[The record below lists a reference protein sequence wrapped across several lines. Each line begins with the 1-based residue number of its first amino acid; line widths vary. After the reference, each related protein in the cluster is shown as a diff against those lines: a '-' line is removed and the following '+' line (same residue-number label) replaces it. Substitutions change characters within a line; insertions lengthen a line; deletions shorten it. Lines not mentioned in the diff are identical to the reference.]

1 MEKIP
6 SFLKNH
12 DKLQPRLYA
21 QTDKNGITT
30 FDLRFKRPNAGDY
43 ITPKALHTIEHLLAT
58 VLRNSEKKDDIV
70 YFGPMGCRTGFY
82 LLTLRLSYEEVLA
95 LLKECIPEAMALDE
109 VPGSKREECGNYLE
123 HDLEGAKGE
132 LASYLKILE
141 AAEAEG

>member
-6 SFLKNH
+6 SFQKNH
-12 DKLQPRLYA
+12 DTLSVGLHA

-30 FDLRFKRPNAGDY
+30 FDLRFKKPNAGDY
-43 ITPKALHTIEHLLAT
+43 ISPKALHTIEHLLAT

-82 LLTLRLSYEEVLA
+82 LLTLRLSYEETLTLLKKSIPVALA
-95 LLKECIPEAMALDE
+95 LEE

-123 HDLEGAKGE
+123 HDLAEAKKE
-132 LASYLKILE
+132 LAKYLTVLE
-141 AAEAEG
+141 SL